1 MVIMKKIIC
10 FFILLAFVSCGLS
23 DQEKHDIL
31 LCAKYQHE
39 IVANTKTVDS
49 INQAISRLETR
60 YEDYEIKLLMPT
72 YSHYDR
78 LNFLSNQIYIVE
90 KISVLEQ
97 LKTYIELDIQITKM
111 QINLYK

>member
-1 MVIMKKIIC
+1 MVIMKKIIY
-10 FFILLAFVSCGLS
+10 FIILLAFVSCGLS

-49 INQAISRLETR
+49 INRAVLRLETR
-60 YEDYEIKLLMPT
+60 YEDYENKLLMPS

-78 LNFLSNQIYIVE
+78 LDFLSNQIYIVE
-90 KISVLEQ
+90 KISVLKQ
-97 LKTYIELDIQITKM
+97 MKVFVELDIEITKM